1 MGLVQSKHVLLLI
14 TTVAVAVVE
23 GFAPVAQ
30 PRLASSTE
38 LGAFF
43 FQKPTEK
50 SPTTSPDKIETE
62 KSNPFAKFGKKT
74 DTAVAEKPP
83 PVQKKFSFGSFGKKN
98 DADTAVEVK
107 APIKKILVK
116 KSVEKKSPTDKAG
129 ATKTVAK
136 KAVAKKAVA
145 KKAPIKKAVVAKK
158 AANPLAFKTPVKVKK
173 VVVKK
178 VLPAK
183 NVVPKK
189 PTKKIVKKP
198 VKKFKNDFNVKSPKT
213 KQKKV
218 TIFERACHI
227 N

>member
-136 KAVAKKAVA
+136 KA
-145 KKAPIKKAVVAKK
+145 PIKKAVVAKK

>member
-107 APIKKILVK
+107 APIKK
-116 KSVEKKSPTDKAG
+116 
-129 ATKTVAK
+129 
-136 KAVAKKAVA
+136 
-145 KKAPIKKAVVAKK
+145 AVVAKK